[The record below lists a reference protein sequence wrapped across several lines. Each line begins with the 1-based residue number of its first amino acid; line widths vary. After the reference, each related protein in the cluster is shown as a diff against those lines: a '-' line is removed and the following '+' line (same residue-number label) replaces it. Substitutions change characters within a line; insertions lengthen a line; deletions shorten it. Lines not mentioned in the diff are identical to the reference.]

1 MNQEL
6 GYLNY
11 EELMR
16 NKNAHESYLLLKE
29 KILSA
34 TERYIPRKKVKS
46 NNDPPWFTQEI
57 RTLINLRQQSYRRLK
72 IHPTE
77 AHRQDH
83 IRTCRAVK
91 RTIRSTK
98 RNKEIAVAAQAKLNP
113 KSFYKYVNDRRLKKD
128 AIGPLVDPDGT
139 VRTDTRSK
147 AQILN
152 TYFTSVFT
160 REDLAVI
167 PQPRDLNFH
176 ETLSND
182 VFTVEEVEKELSLL
196 NPYKS
201 TGPDGLTPR
210 ILKEMAVVISKP
222 LAIIFNRSLATGTVP
237 EDWKQANVTPI
248 FKKGNKQL
256 PNNYR
261 PISLT
266 SISSKI
272 MERLL
277 KVRITNHLN
286 EQHLMNDTQ
295 HGFREKRSCL
305 TNLLDFF
312 GEVNRIYDGTQALD
326 LVYLDFQKAFDK
338 VPHERLMAKIESHG
352 IRGNYSRWIRNWLT
366 GRSQRVAIDEKYSD
380 WTNVTSGVP
389 QGSVLGPLLFIIYI
403 NDLDHGIISKIN
415 KFADDTK
422 LCHRAFTER
431 DRITIQ
437 EDINRLL
444 QWSETWQMSF
454 NVEKCSVMHV
464 GKNNQ
469 HFQYSMNNVIME
481 SVEQQ
486 RDLGVIITNDLKH
499 EKQVEKSVKNA
510 SRMLGFIARTFEYK
524 SKNIMIPL
532 YKALVRPHL
541 EYAVQ
546 LWSPNLR
553 KDINKMEKI
562 QRKATKMIPGLRN
575 LSYEQ
580 RLQQL
585 ELISLE
591 QRRLRGQ
598 LIETYKY
605 LNGFN
610 DASLEGLFERDI
622 NVRTRNNGHKLI
634 RETFRTSKAQN
645 SFPFNIPSAWN
656 LLPESIVSACTVNT
670 FKNRLDE
677 YWKQRP
683 PSL

>member
-1 MNQEL
+1 
-6 GYLNY
+6 
-11 EELMR
+11 
-16 NKNAHESYLLLKE
+16 
-29 KILSA
+29 
-34 TERYIPRKKVKS
+34 
-46 NNDPPWFTQEI
+46 
-57 RTLINLRQQSYRRLK
+57 
-72 IHPTE
+72 
-77 AHRQDH
+77 
-83 IRTCRAVK
+83 
-91 RTIRSTK
+91 
-98 RNKEIAVAAQAKLNP
+98 
-113 KSFYKYVNDRRLKKD
+113 
-128 AIGPLVDPDGT
+128 
-139 VRTDTRSK
+139 
-147 AQILN
+147 
-152 TYFTSVFT
+152 
-160 REDLAVI
+160 
-167 PQPRDLNFH
+167 
-176 ETLSND
+176 
-182 VFTVEEVEKELSLL
+182 
-196 NPYKS
+196 
-201 TGPDGLTPR
+201 
-210 ILKEMAVVISKP
+210 
-222 LAIIFNRSLATGTVP
+222 
-237 EDWKQANVTPI
+237 
-248 FKKGNKQL
+248 
-256 PNNYR
+256 
-261 PISLT
+261 
-266 SISSKI
+266 
-272 MERLL
+272 
-277 KVRITNHLN
+277 
-286 EQHLMNDTQ
+286 
-295 HGFREKRSCL
+295 
-305 TNLLDFF
+305 
-312 GEVNRIYDGTQALD
+312 
-326 LVYLDFQKAFDK
+326 
-338 VPHERLMAKIESHG
+338 
-352 IRGNYSRWIRNWLT
+352 
-366 GRSQRVAIDEKYSD
+366 
-380 WTNVTSGVP
+380 
-389 QGSVLGPLLFIIYI
+389 
-403 NDLDHGIISKIN
+403 
-415 KFADDTK
+415 
-422 LCHRAFTER
+422 
-431 DRITIQ
+431 
-437 EDINRLL
+437 
-444 QWSETWQMSF
+444 MSF

-499 EKQVEKSVKNA
+499 EKQVKKSVKNA